1 MAAHA
6 TTHAAIAG
14 LQSDFVVPNMDLL
27 RTLQGHM
34 PEKIQVRDPKTGAPL
49 FDEAQQ
55 PIYVTE
61 AEAKKRQLQRYVRL
75 MQNNISSMGDACKK
89 EKEDKQK
96 AVADAKEELLRKRD
110 EVLQREL
117 LLLEKKKEAC
127 DIDGLGPDALEE
139 KLISEKRANRMIE
152 RTMAKRLVE
161 LRAAEAPAPKR
172 RRGGNSS
179 AAAATGDAIDEECDD
194 AASSAAASSAAPA
207 STPAPALT
215 PAPASASASSAAA
228 AAAPKSKA
236 RAKAKSAPM
245 VACEG
250 MTQGGTVQ
258 CKRKVPAGTRFCCKH
273 KVDAP
278 VITPGQQFFCGYKN
292 CTAVTSEQG
301 VLCAKCQS
309 LAEDGSVES
318 AVCEHC
324 GDKPAADDSKY
335 CKGCIEVLEKEL
347 GLADEDDEEKH
358 ADGVGGSAEPST
370 APGISVEPP
379 SAAPE
384 VSVEQG
390 AGGDGAAKA
399 AAAAPLPPVV
409 CVYCKKKPATRESLC
424 DWCRSTRVE
433 YARRQAAMKEAE
445 KGALVYFHDELEQCK
460 RCNVASRKFCEAHG
474 PKIYSYAV
482 GVVDGAGGAT
492 PAAPGVSVEPAPT
505 ASAADAS
512 DESSHNAT
520 SAAVEHVLCHRC
532 GKKPVADDCSDYCE
546 DCLAKLDVA

>member
-1 MAAHA
+1 
-6 TTHAAIAG
+6 
-14 LQSDFVVPNMDLL
+14 
-27 RTLQGHM
+27 
-34 PEKIQVRDPKTGAPL
+34 
-49 FDEAQQ
+49 
-55 PIYVTE
+55 
-61 AEAKKRQLQRYVRL
+61 

-96 AVADAKEELLRKRD
+96 AVADAKEELLRKRG
-110 EVLQREL
+110 EVVEKEL
-117 LLLEKKKEAC
+117 ALLAAKHAAC

-139 KLISEKRANRMIE
+139 RIANEKGAHRLIL

-161 LRAAEAPAPKR
+161 LRAAEAPDPKR

-179 AAAATGDAIDEECDD
+179 AAAATGDATDEECDD
-194 AASSAAASSAAPA
+194 AASSAAPA
-207 STPAPALT
+207 ST

-278 VITPGQQFFCGYKN
+278 VIIPGQQFFCGYKN
-292 CTAVTSEQG
+292 CTAITSEQG

-318 AVCEHC
+318 AACEHC

-347 GLADEDDEEKH
+347 GLADEEKH

-370 APGISVEPP
+370 APGI
-379 SAAPE
+379 
-384 VSVEQG
+384 
-390 AGGDGAAKA
+390 
-399 AAAAPLPPVV
+399 
-409 CVYCKKKPATRESLC
+409 
-424 DWCRSTRVE
+424 
-433 YARRQAAMKEAE
+433 
-445 KGALVYFHDELEQCK
+445 
-460 RCNVASRKFCEAHG
+460 
-474 PKIYSYAV
+474 
-482 GVVDGAGGAT
+482 
-492 PAAPGVSVEPAPT
+492 SVEPAPT

-520 SAAVEHVLCHRC
+520 SAAVEHELCHRC
-532 GKKPVADDCSDYCE
+532 GKKPVIDDCSDYCA
-546 DCLAKLDVA
+546 DCIAKLGVA